1 MLWKPISNSLPV
13 LLVIFR
19 ERTGSCFFFLLA
31 LVTLS
36 GLLLIAVRLRADSYV
51 DQCLVTAHVIP
62 FRASQEPVKWQDNAA
77 PVTEQSIAA
86 AISWIEN
93 LTFERALS
101 QASHLDALLEAG
113 KDKTVSVYPELAE
126 VPKVASS

>member
-1 MLWKPISNSLPV
+1 MLWKPISNNLPV

-19 ERTGSCFFFLLA
+19 ERTGCCIFFLSV

-51 DQCLVTAHVIP
+51 DQCLLTAHVIH
-62 FRASQEPVKWQDNAA
+62 FRASQVPVKWQDNAA

-93 LTFERALS
+93 LTFEHALS

-113 KDKTVSVYPELAE
+113 KDKTVNVYPGLAKA
-126 VPKVASS
+126 PKVTSS